1 MLFIYIYGI
10 RYMYKL
16 RLAYECK
23 NIMTN
28 PYVIKKIPIF
38 ADKELLST
46 IECTCG

>member
-1 MLFIYIYGI
+1 MNISLDLLFVPE
-10 RYMYKL
+10 L
-16 RLAYECK
+16 RLAYVCK
-23 NIMTN
+23 NITTN